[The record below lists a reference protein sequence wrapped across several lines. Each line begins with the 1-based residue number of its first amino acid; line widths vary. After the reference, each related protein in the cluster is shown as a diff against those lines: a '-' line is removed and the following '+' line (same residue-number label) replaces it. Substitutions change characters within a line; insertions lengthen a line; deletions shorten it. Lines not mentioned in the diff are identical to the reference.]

1 MKKLICLIGVLLM
14 LTLLVPVQ
22 QAGAGPGH
30 GGPVEPRRHG
40 GHGGPAWH
48 GGHGWFLPGLIIGG
62 TILGLMGLAASQ
74 NSPPPPAYPP
84 PPPAPPASDEVG
96 QVPPSGSQMFIYP
109 RQGQNQA
116 KQVTDRTECHNW
128 AVSQVGYDPSNPPS
142 AYLTEAQ
149 LAQKSADYYRAM
161 GACLDARGYSM
172 R

>member
-1 MKKLICLIGVLLM
+1 MKKLICLLGVLLM
-14 LTLLVPVQ
+14 LTLLIPAQ
-22 QAGAGPGH
+22 QADAGPGRP
-30 GGPVEPRRHG
+30 GGHG

-62 TILGLMGLAASQ
+62 TILGLVGLAASQ
-74 NSPPPPAYPP
+74 NSPPPPAYTP
-84 PPPAPPASDEVG
+84 PPPAPPASDEVS
-96 QVPPSGSQMFIYP
+96 QAPPAGSQMFIYP

-116 KQVTDRTECHNW
+116 KQVTDRNDCHNW
-128 AVSQVGYDPSNPPS
+128 AVSQVGYDPSKPPS
-142 AYLTEAQ
+142 ASLTEDQ